1 MIPALR
7 LTILLLYTSAATV
20 AAQVTPPTPREP
32 VAPRSAPTPRPK
44 KAPLPPVEWHAT
56 PVPDVW
62 HDFDLAS
69 PKKFHAEMPDMKFEK
84 PDMRFEK
91 FEKPDM
97 KFEMFETPKAH
108 FEMPDMSLR
117 TPKFESHGE
126 WPGDD
131 HLVAPKPF
139 RGYADVGE
147 PFPKRPRAPWLQ
159 GDPAD
164 SMYKA
169 AYELLN
175 RGEWRRAASGFA
187 AIPQRFPNSGYA
199 PDALYWQAFALY
211 RIGGTDDLQTA
222 LRSLETLRT
231 KFPSAKTQS
240 DAAALTTRIRGT
252 LASRGDRPSQQA
264 LRQTMSEQGQSTC
277 DREDIAVRAE
287 ALRYLSQNDPA
298 SVAATVKRVL
308 ARKDECSAPL
318 RRQAVYVLGQSGDAE
333 APAMLREVALNDP
346 ESEVRS
352 AAIQYLARSPSDIAV
367 NTLDEVLRTST
378 DQSVQRTAARALAS
392 NPNPRAKQA
401 VRALIERA
409 DAPERLRI
417 EAVGGFENSERTT
430 DEDAAYLRGVYPKID
445 NPRVKARIARVIGHL
460 GGETNDQWLLALM
473 RNNDEPLEVR
483 TAALSRVASRNMP
496 IGDAVKL
503 YATVADRQMREQL
516 INVYGQRREP
526 EATDKLLDIV
536 KNDTDPNLRKSA
548 INALMRKNDPRA
560 TKLLL
565 EIIDK

>member
-7 LTILLLYTSAATV
+7 LTILLLYTPAAAV
-20 AAQVTPPTPREP
+20 AAQATPPAPVVPRP
-32 VAPRSAPTPRPK
+32 APTPRPK

-62 HDFDLAS
+62 HDFDLLS

-108 FEMPDMSLR
+108 FEKPEMSLR
-117 TPKFESHGE
+117 TPKFESHGA
-126 WPGDD
+126 WPGDE
-131 HLVAPKPF
+131 HLITPKPL
-139 RGYADVGE
+139 RSYADVGE
-147 PFPKRPRAPWLQ
+147 PFPTRPRAPWLQ

-164 SMYKA
+164 SLYKA
-169 AYELLN
+169 SYELLN
-175 RGEWRRAASGFA
+175 RGEWRRAASGFGS
-187 AIPQRFPNSGYA
+187 IPQRFPNSGYA

-211 RIGGTDDLQTA
+211 RIGGTDDLKAA
-222 LRSLETLRT
+222 LVSLETLRT

-240 DAAALTTRIRGT
+240 DAATLTTRIRGR
-252 LASRGDRPSQQA
+252 LAERGDPAARRA
-264 LRQTMSEQGQSTC
+264 LQQTMSGQGQPTC

-287 ALRYLSQNDPA
+287 ALRQLAQTDPA

-333 APAMLREVALNDP
+333 APAILRDVALNDP
-346 ESEVRS
+346 ETEVRNS
-352 AAIQYLARSPSDIAV
+352 AIQYLARSPSDIAV

-460 GGETNDQWLLALM
+460 GGETNDQWLLGLM
-473 RNNDEPLEVR
+473 RNGDEPLEVR

-503 YATVADRQMREQL
+503 YTTVADRQMREQL

>member
-7 LTILLLYTSAATV
+7 LTILLLYIPPAAAV
-20 AAQVTPPTPREP
+20 AAQATPPAAPVPATPRPAP
-32 VAPRSAPTPRPK
+32 VPRPK
-44 KAPLPPVEWHAT
+44 KAPLPPMEPAT
-56 PVPDVW
+56 PAPDVW
-62 HDFDLAS
+62 HEFEMPA
-69 PKKFHAEMPDMKFEK
+69 PKKFHGEMPDMKFEL
-84 PDMRFEK
+84 PEY

-97 KFEMFETPKAH
+97 RFETPKAH
-108 FEMPDMSLR
+108 FEMPDMSFK
-117 TPKFESHGE
+117 TPKFESKME
-126 WPGDD
+126 WSADD
-131 HLVAPKPF
+131 FVTPRPF
-139 RGYADVGE
+139 RGERYSGE
-147 PFPKRPRAPWLQ
+147 PFAMRPRAPWLQ

-211 RIGGTDDLQTA
+211 RIGGTDDLQAA

-252 LASRGDRPSQQA
+252 LASRGDRASQQV

-298 SVAATVKRVL
+298 SVVATVKRVL
-308 ARKDECSAPL
+308 TRKDECSAPL

-392 NPNPRAKQA
+392 NPSPRAKQA
-401 VRALIERA
+401 VRSLIERA

-417 EAVGGFENSERTT
+417 EAVAGFEKSDRTT

-460 GGETNDQWLLALM
+460 GGETNDQWLLGLM
-473 RNNDEPLEVR
+473 RNNDEPVEVR

-503 YATVADRQMREQL
+503 YSTVADRQMREQL
-516 INVYGQRREP
+516 INIYGQRREP
-526 EATDKLLDIV
+526 EATDKLIDIV
-536 KNDTDPNLRKSA
+536 KNDTDPNLRKHA
-548 INALMRKNDPRA
+548 INALTRKNDPRA